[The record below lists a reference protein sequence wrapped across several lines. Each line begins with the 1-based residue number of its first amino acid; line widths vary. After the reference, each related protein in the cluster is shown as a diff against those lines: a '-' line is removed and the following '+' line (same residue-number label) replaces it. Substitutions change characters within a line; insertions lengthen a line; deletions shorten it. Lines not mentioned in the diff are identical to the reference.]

1 MTRAVALALL
11 LAWPLQSLDDA
22 ARRAVQEARSPALE
36 PVARFASDRSRPLL
50 AIAVAGAALAG
61 GAARAAAIE
70 TAVVLVPVNLAVE
83 GLKRAT
89 YRARPDGTRKR
100 SNAAFP
106 SSHSANAFAVAFVI
120 ARRWRRAAVP
130 AFAFAALVAWSRM
143 YLDRHWLSDVVVG
156 AALALGLAW
165 LTSRAWRRWR
175 ETRNLS
181 ATA

>member
-1 MTRAVALALL
+1 MVTCAAQSKNCLRLCRMTRTC
-11 LAWPLQSLDDA
+11 S
-22 ARRAVQEARSPALE
+22 
-36 PVARFASDRSRPLL
+36 
-50 AIAVAGAALAG
+50 
-61 GAARAAAIE
+61 
-70 TAVVLVPVNLAVE
+70 
-83 GLKRAT
+83 
-89 YRARPDGTRKR
+89 KR